1 MMTSGKLTAW
11 MGAALLAL
19 GISPVLAP
27 AQAQTEKVVRF
38 GISMAD
44 IPLTAGQPDRG
55 AGAYKF
61 TGHTLYDP
69 LVAWKMDVADR
80 PGELIPGLAAS
91 WEVDKAD
98 PKVWRFTLR
107 EGVKFHD
114 GSIFDADAAIW
125 NLDKVLVR
133 ESPQF
138 DAKQAAQVRPRL
150 PSIASYAKV
159 DAKTITITTKE
170 PDALFLY
177 QLPWLLIGSPT
188 QWEKLGKDWDKVALQ
203 PSGTGPFKLAG
214 LVPREKAE
222 LVKNADYWDKTR
234 VPTIDRLVLI
244 PIPEALTR
252 TNALLSGQVDLIES
266 PAPDVLPRLKSAGFR
281 IEQNATP
288 HVWNYHLSMLPGSP
302 WTDKRVRQ
310 AANLAINRDEIVGL
324 LNGLATPARGMV
336 DSKSPWFGKP
346 GFELKYD
353 PAKAKA
359 LMKEAGFTPE
369 KPLVTKF
376 IIASGGTGQMLS
388 LPMNEFIQ
396 QSFAEIGIKLEFQV
410 VELEALYTAWR
421 QGAKHEALK
430 GITANNVA
438 YLTSDP
444 LLAFVRFFDSRQAA
458 PVGVNWGHYSNPA
471 VDKLFD
477 EAKSTFDL
485 KRQDALM
492 AEAHALLVEDSPL
505 IWVVH
510 DSNPH
515 ALSPKIKRYV
525 QAQHWF
531 QDLSTLGVD

>member
-1 MMTSGKLTAW
+1 MMIARKLTAF
-11 MGAALLAL
+11 MGAALFAL
-19 GISPVLAP
+19 GISPLPAP

-69 LVAWKMDVADR
+69 LIAWKMDVADR

-114 GSIFDADAAIW
+114 GSTFDADAAIW

-159 DAKTITITTKE
+159 DSKTITITTKE
-170 PDALFLY
+170 PDALFPY
-177 QLPWLLIGSPT
+177 QLPWFLIGSPT
-188 QWEKLGKDWDKVALQ
+188 QWERLGKDWDKVAQQ

-214 LVPREKAE
+214 LVPRERAE

-234 VPTIDRLVLI
+234 VPTIDRLVLV

-266 PAPDVLPRLKSAGFR
+266 PAPDVLPRLASAGFR
-281 IEQNATP
+281 VVQNATP

-302 WTDKRVRQ
+302 WTDKRIRQ
-310 AANLAINRDEIVGL
+310 AANLAINREEIVGL
-324 LNGLATPARGMV
+324 LNGLASPARGMV

-346 GFELKYD
+346 SFELKYD
-353 PAKAKA
+353 PARAKA
-359 LMKEAGFTPE
+359 LMREAGFTPE

-421 QGAKHEALK
+421 QGAKHEALR

-471 VDKLFD
+471 LDKLFD